1 MILLPAVDIRDGH
14 AVRLRQGDFDDET
27 VYADD
32 PLEAARSFV
41 EAGARFLHVVDLDG
55 ARAGAP
61 ASLGHLKRITSE
73 LDVPVQYG
81 GGLRSLEA
89 VRDALA
95 AGADRV
101 VVGTAAYTDP
111 DLLDRALEMWGGRVL
126 VAVDVRGGQVS
137 VAGWTKEMQMRGEDV
152 IERLQRRGASRFVYT
167 NVDRDGM
174 LEGPD
179 LDEIRRVS
187 AAVRGRFLYSGGIG
201 SIENLTALRDMRLVN
216 LAGVISGKALY
227 EGRFDVR
234 SGQAALE
241 ERRLMLLRRVIPCL
255 DVDKGRVV
263 KGVEFVNLR
272 DAGDPV
278 ELAVRYQEA
287 GADEIVFL
295 DITASHE
302 KRETA
307 AALARRCA
315 DDVFIPFTIG
325 GGVRSVEDAQAVLD
339 AGADKVSVNSAA
351 VARPEL
357 LGRHGGGVRVAVR
370 GAGGGRQTRRGRWQ
384 RGARAPGPRGGPR
397 PVPERLRRIRERR
410 PHARWAATPWSGCAR
425 PCPGE
430 RGRYCSRAWTA
441 TAPRRGMSSS

>member
-1 MILLPAVDIRDGH
+1 MILLPAVDIRNGR

-55 ARAGAP
+55 ARAGEP
-61 ASLGHLKRITSE
+61 AGLGHLKRITTE

-111 DLLDRALEMWGGRVL
+111 ELLDRALEMWGGRVL

-179 LDEIRRVS
+179 LEEIRRVS

-201 SIENLTALRDMRLVN
+201 SIDNLTALRDMRLVN

-241 ERRLMLLRRVIPCL
+241 E
-255 DVDKGRVV
+255 KG
-263 KGVEFVNLR
+263 
-272 DAGDPV
+272 
-278 ELAVRYQEA
+278 
-287 GADEIVFL
+287 
-295 DITASHE
+295 
-302 KRETA
+302 
-307 AALARRCA
+307 
-315 DDVFIPFTIG
+315 
-325 GGVRSVEDAQAVLD
+325 
-339 AGADKVSVNSAA
+339 
-351 VARPEL
+351 
-357 LGRHGGGVRVAVR
+357 
-370 GAGGGRQTRRGRWQ
+370 
-384 RGARAPGPRGGPR
+384 
-397 PVPERLRRIRERR
+397 
-410 PHARWAATPWSGCAR
+410 
-425 PCPGE
+425 
-430 RGRYCSRAWTA
+430 
-441 TAPRRGMSSS
+441 